1 MGEHRPYVPAE
12 TTLPELTVRA
22 LILGVI
28 LGALMTAA
36 NTYLGLYIG
45 MTVSASIPAAVMS
58 MLLLRMMFKDVNILE
73 NNIVQTMTSA
83 GESLAA
89 GVIFTMPALLVMG
102 REMDTLTT
110 FIVAVLGGII
120 GTIFTITLRRVFI
133 VEEALLYPEGIAC
146 EEVLIAGE
154 KGGSY
159 LIVIL
164 YALGLG
170 ALYGWMV
177 KGFELTQAK
186 VEVAVDIIG
195 VRIYSSL
202 DYSLSLIAVGWIVG
216 MQIASFIFFGAII
229 GVFILTPLY
238 GLTYGWPVDH
248 DIAHGFKTLWMTH
261 IRFVGVGCMVV
272 GGLWTLI
279 DMRGTIK
286 SGLKKAIGADVSGEM
301 GSLPRTEQD
310 IPMNRAVIALGVIAF
325 LTFLFYWW
333 KTDSLLL
340 AIVGAIFLAFTAFFF
355 SAVAGYIAGVVG
367 SSNSPVSGM
376 TIATIMATTLVV
388 WLVGGVILG
397 MAQTDLMYATLII
410 ASIVAVNAAI
420 AGDVMQDLKTG
431 HLLGATPWKQQIAE
445 LIGVL
450 VGAVVAPLTLT
461 VLNEAFRITP
471 TYCAANPHPEW
482 GCAKVLEAPQ
492 AEIIGTLIQGLFG
505 GDVNYPML
513 GLGVLV
519 AVIIIGA
526 RWYLGSWQSSNI
538 RLFGI
543 STPIPKLSGGPQLP
557 IMSIA
562 IGMYLPFYLSA
573 TIFLGGSLNYLVS
586 RSAHLRVDDT
596 LRGSPSEEAIEAS
609 KKVISRGTL
618 MSAGL
623 IAGEALM
630 GVLIAVF
637 IILGSAPSSWLPFLG
652 TLGPVFSTLFFV
664 WFFGVFI
671 WLVTRNLPTGKRAFS
686 LFSDW
691 IQVLFDSGRRL
702 FEKMRVP

>member
-1 MGEHRPYVPAE
+1 
-12 TTLPELTVRA
+12 
-22 LILGVI
+22 
-28 LGALMTAA
+28 
-36 NTYLGLYIG
+36 
-45 MTVSASIPAAVMS
+45 
-58 MLLLRMMFKDVNILE
+58 
-73 NNIVQTMTSA
+73 
-83 GESLAA
+83 
-89 GVIFTMPALLVMG
+89 
-102 REMDTLTT
+102 
-110 FIVAVLGGII
+110 
-120 GTIFTITLRRVFI
+120 
-133 VEEALLYPEGIAC
+133 
-146 EEVLIAGE
+146 
-154 KGGSY
+154 
-159 LIVIL
+159 
-164 YALGLG
+164 
-170 ALYGWMV
+170 
-177 KGFELTQAK
+177 
-186 VEVAVDIIG
+186 
-195 VRIYSSL
+195 
-202 DYSLSLIAVGWIVG
+202 
-216 MQIASFIFFGAII
+216 
-229 GVFILTPLY
+229 
-238 GLTYGWPVDH
+238 
-248 DIAHGFKTLWMTH
+248 
-261 IRFVGVGCMVV
+261 
-272 GGLWTLI
+272 
-279 DMRGTIK
+279 
-286 SGLKKAIGADVSGEM
+286 
-301 GSLPRTEQD
+301 
-310 IPMNRAVIALGVIAF
+310 LGVIAF

-596 LRGSPSEEAIEAS
+596 LRGSPSEEAIEAG

-637 IILGSAPSSWLPFLG
+637 IIFGSAPSSWLPFLG
-652 TLGPVFSTLFFV
+652 TLGPVFSTLFFL
-664 WFFGVFI
+664 WFFGVFT
-671 WLVTRNLPTGKRAFS
+671 WLVTRNLPTSKRPFS

-691 IQVLFDSGRRL
+691 IQVLFDGGRRL

>member
-1 MGEHRPYVPAE
+1 MGEFEPYVPAR
-12 TTLPELTVRA
+12 TTLPELTSRA

-58 MLLLRMMFKDVNILE
+58 MLLLRMLRFKDVNILE
-73 NNIVQTMTSA
+73 NNVVQTMTSA

-102 REMDTLTT
+102 KEMDTLTT
-110 FIVAVLGGII
+110 FIVAVLGGVL

-146 EEVLIAGE
+146 EEVLVAGE
-154 KGGSY
+154 KGGSQ

-177 KGFELTQAK
+177 KGFELTQTKFEEAT
-186 VEVAVDIIG
+186 EIIG
-195 VRIYSSL
+195 LRLYASV

-216 MQIASFIFFGAII
+216 LNIASYIFFGAVL
-229 GVFILTPLY
+229 GVFILTPIY
-238 GLTYGWPVDH
+238 GLTYGWPIDS
-248 DIAHGFKTLWMTH
+248 DIAYGFKTLWATH

-279 DMRGTIK
+279 DMRKTIAN
-286 SGLKKAIGADVSGEM
+286 GLKKALNSANSDSEISTI
-301 GSLPRTEQD
+301 RTEID
-310 IPMNRAVIALGVIAF
+310 IPMNRAFIGLVIIAL

-333 KTDSLLL
+333 KTGSLIL
-340 AIVGAIFLAFTAFFF
+340 AIVGALFLSITAFFF

-376 TIATIMATTLVV
+376 TIATLMATSLIV
-388 WLVGGVILG
+388 WFVGGVLLN
-397 MAQTDLMYATLII
+397 MEQEDLMYATLII
-410 ASIVAVNAAI
+410 ASVVAVNAAI

-431 HLLGATPWKQQIAE
+431 HLVGATPWKQQTAE

-450 VGAVVAPLTLT
+450 IGAVVAPLTLT
-461 VLNEAFRITP
+461 VLNNAYRITP
-471 TYCAANPHPEW
+471 TYCAANPHPVY
-482 GCAKVLEAPQ
+482 GCTKVLQAPQ
-492 AEIIGTLIQGLFG
+492 AEIIGTLIEGIFG
-505 GDVNYPML
+505 GSVNTPML
-513 GLGVLV
+513 ALGVVV

-526 RWYLGSWQSSNI
+526 RWYLG
-538 RLFGI
+538 
-543 STPIPKLSGGPQLP
+543 KSGPNLP

-562 IGMYLPFYLSA
+562 IGMYLPFYLSS
-573 TIFLGGSLNYLVS
+573 TIFLGGVVNFLVT
-586 RSAHLRVDDT
+586 RTTHLRVDGT
-596 LRGSPSEEAIEAS
+596 LNGDPSDSAIKAG
-609 KKVISRGTL
+609 KDLVSRGTL
-618 MSAGL
+618 LSAGL

-637 IILGSAPSSWLPFLG
+637 IIIPFISPPSDWLPINTLPPFL
-652 TLGPVFSTLFFV
+652 SAIFFL

-671 WLVTRNLPTGKRAFS
+671 WLITRSLPNKTSPFALIIDWFYVIIDGFKR
-686 LFSDW
+686 L
-691 IQVLFDSGRRL
+691 IHKIKL
-702 FEKMRVP
+702 